1 MNASELLRQGMLDSL
16 QCSWNSL
23 SPPLEDDGESYAES
37 DEPDQGKQGLYT
49 RHQVERANSDVG
61 KDENCEKL
69 GPASKAS
76 GRHCERLISE
86 ANVGFRFV

>member
-16 QCSWNSL
+16 QCSWDSL
-23 SPPLEDDGESYAES
+23 SPPLEDDGESHAES
-37 DEPDQGKQGLYT
+37 EKPDQGKQGLYT
-49 RHQVERANSDVG
+49 RHQVERADNNVG

-69 GPASKAS
+69 GSASKAS

-86 ANVGFRFV
+86 ANMGLGFV

>member
-16 QCSWNSL
+16 RCSWDSL
-23 SPPLEDDGESYAES
+23 SPPLEDNGESHAES

-49 RHQVERANSDVG
+49 RHQIERASNEVDQ
-61 KDENCEKL
+61 DENCEKL
-69 GPASKAS
+69 GSASKAS